1 MNGSGNINDRNDSH
15 NVVQPTQLNTNVV
28 HVKTKDTILGRERS
42 NIVNATIQANQNID
56 EKQAQR
62 INNKYQVAEE
72 KTQMQKFLIGVG
84 AVMAVLVGLILIFKL
99 IKFVGD
105 STVAP
110 EDKTTTVETTTA
122 LSPYQRAV
130 GYANSTGKIRRYSS
144 SNQVLFLLQYGKFT
158 GDSNSGVFILAN
170 ISQDNVAINK
180 GTYNIV
186 TNTIQLKENNTVFRY
201 NVVDDGLSSG
211 NAILNIDDNEYKIYA
226 NDKEMLIVNGT
237 MDHNFGVYIN
247 ESVDNSKTIYGNSV
261 ETRDYIKVGTATFN
275 KTDEGNVRYGNSL
288 LSYK

>member
-28 HVKTKDTILGRERS
+28 HVKTGDTILGRERS

-56 EKQAQR
+56 EKQALR

-72 KTQMQKFLIGVG
+72 KTQMQKFLIGTG
-84 AVMAVLVGLILIFKL
+84 AVMAVLVGLILIFKV
-99 IKFVGD
+99 IKFIGD
-105 STVAP
+105 TAVPP
-110 EDKTTTVETTTA
+110 ESKTTTVEATTT
-122 LSPYQRAV
+122 LSPLQRSMA
-130 GYANSTGKIRRYSS
+130 YANSTNRIRRYSS
-144 SNQVLFLLQYGKFT
+144 QNQILFLLQAGKFT
-158 GDSNSGVFILAN
+158 DDDKNGVFILAD
-170 ISQDNVAINK
+170 ISQDNVSIHK
-180 GTYNIV
+180 GTYNVV
-186 TNTIQLKENNTVFRY
+186 TSTIQLNENKVIYKYSVVDAGVSTGNNTLR
-201 NVVDDGLSSG
+201 
-211 NAILNIDDNEYKIYA
+211 IDDNEYKVYA

-237 MDHNFGVYIN
+237 MDHNFGFYIN
-247 ESVDNSKTIYGNSV
+247 ESIDNNNTIYGNSV